1 MSERMTQRLFPVSLL
16 IGLLAG
22 CATTPPPDV
31 RRDARLDPQVGAA
44 GATQTGA
51 EQRAE
56 GNVSA
61 KPTPVIR
68 RGSGTM
74 INQSAASAP
83 APTLG
88 MASSGSATFN
98 FEGESVQAVVKAIL
112 GDMLGQNYVIAP
124 GVQGTVTLAT
134 PNPVSPAQALN
145 LLEMVLGWNN
155 ARMVFSGGR
164 YNIVPADQAL
174 AGTVAPSTASP
185 SAARGFEVRVVPLKF
200 ISASEMKKV
209 LEPYARP
216 NAIVGTDPSR
226 NVITLGGTR
235 AELENYLRTV
245 QIFDVDWLSG
255 MSVGVF
261 PIQSGKAEKVSAD
274 LEKVFGEQS
283 KTPSAG
289 MFRFMPLEN
298 ANAVL
303 VITPQPRYLDQIQ
316 QWLDRIDSAG
326 GGVRLFSYELKY
338 IKAKDLADRLS
349 EVFGGR
355 GNNSDSNAS
364 LAPGSETSVLGG
376 ALGNRDSSMGGSSG
390 TTGGSIGE
398 SSDGGSSG
406 SSFGGSSGS
415 GSSSGG
421 LGNGSLQ
428 LSPRSNGNG
437 AVTLEVEGDKVGV
450 SAVAETNT
458 LLVRATPQSW
468 SSIRDVIEKLDV
480 MPMQVHIEAQVA
492 EVNLTGALSY
502 GVNWYFEN
510 AVNAPAT
517 ATDGGLTN
525 GTGIGL
531 GAGLANAAGRNIWG
545 DIAGKVGSGGVAWSF
560 LGKNAAAIITAL
572 DQVTNV
578 RLLQTPSVF
587 VRNNAEATLNV
598 GSRIAINSTSI
609 NTGLGS
615 DSSFSSVQ
623 YIDTGVILKV
633 RPRVT
638 KDGMVFLDIVQEVS
652 SPENRPAAC
661 LSATATVNA
670 AACNVDINTRRVKT
684 EAAVQSGDTIMLAGL
699 IDDSTTDGSDG
710 VPFLSKLPV
719 VGALFGTKTKDSRRR
734 EVIVLITPSI
744 VRNPQEARN
753 LTDEYGQKF
762 KAMEPLKPSQKPQ

>member
-1 MSERMTQRLFPVSLL
+1 MTPRLFSLFL
-16 IGLLAG
+16 AIGLVAG
-22 CATTPPPDV
+22 CATTPSPDV
-31 RRDARLDPQVGAA
+31 RRGAA
-44 GATQTGA
+44 INPAVGVAGSTSSTPGGPA
-51 EQRAE
+51 GTADPNDLPERVA
-56 GNVSA
+56 
-61 KPTPVIR
+61 PVIR

-74 INQSAASAP
+74 INSGAAAAP
-83 APTLG
+83 APSLAN
-88 MASSGSATFN
+88 ASSGSATFN
-98 FEGESVQAVVKAIL
+98 FEGESVHAVVKAIL

-134 PNPVSPAQALN
+134 PKPVSPAQALN

-155 ARMVFSGGR
+155 ARMVYSGGR

-185 SAARGFEVRVVPLKF
+185 ASARGFEVRVVPLKF

-216 NAIVGTDPSR
+216 NAIVGIDGSR

-261 PIQSGKAEKVSAD
+261 PIQSGKAEQVAAD
-274 LEKVFGEQS
+274 LEKVFGENS

-303 VITPQPRYLDQIQ
+303 VITPQARYLDQIQ
-316 QWLDRIDSAG
+316 EWLDRIDSAG
-326 GGVRLFSYELKY
+326 GGSRLFSYELKY
-338 IKAKDLADRLS
+338 IKAKDLADRLA
-349 EVFGGR
+349 EVFGAGGNR
-355 GNNSDSNAS
+355 GDSNAS
-364 LAPGSETSVLGG
+364 LMPGTQLSQMSGG
-376 ALGNRDSSMGGSSG
+376 GFNGSSDGGLGGSSG
-390 TTGGSIGE
+390 LGGSGG
-398 SSDGGSSG
+398 SDSFSSG
-406 SSFGGSSGS
+406 SSSSSGS
-415 GSSSGG
+415 GSSGG

-428 LSPRSNGNG
+428 LSQRTPGNG
-437 AVTLEVEGDKVGV
+437 SVTLEVQGDKVGV
-450 SAVAETNT
+450 SAVEETNT

-468 SSIRDVIEKLDV
+468 RSIRDVVEKLDV

-492 EVNLTGALSY
+492 EVNLTGELKY
-502 GVNWYFEN
+502 GVNWYFEQ
-510 AVNAPAT
+510 AVNAPT
-517 ATDGGLTN
+517 AN
-525 GTGIGL
+525 G
-531 GAGLANAAGRNIWG
+531 GAGLSSALGRSIWG
-545 DIAGKVGSGGVAWSF
+545 DISGSVTTGGLGWTF
-560 LGKNAAAIITAL
+560 LGKNAAAVISAL
-572 DQVTNV
+572 DTVTNV
-578 RLLQTPSVF
+578 KLLQTPSVF

-598 GSRIAINSTSI
+598 GTRIPINSVSVD
-609 NTGLGS
+609 TGLGTGNTY
-615 DSSFSSVQ
+615 SSVQ

-652 SPENRPAAC
+652 SPGAASTNC
-661 LSATATVNA
+661 GTSSASS
-670 AACNVDINTRRVKT
+670 AACNVPINTRRIKT

-699 IDDSTTDGSDG
+699 INDSNTDGNAG
-710 VPFLSKLPV
+710 VPYLSRLPV
-719 VGALFGTKTKDSRRR
+719 VGALFGQKTNKQDRQ

-762 KAMEPLKPSQKPQ
+762 KAMEPLPASDRK

>member
-1 MSERMTQRLFPVSLL
+1 MTPRLFSLFL
-16 IGLLAG
+16 AIGLVAG
-22 CATTPPPDV
+22 CATTPSPDV
-31 RRDARLDPQVGAA
+31 RRGAAIDPNVGAA
-44 GATQTGA
+44 GSTSGGSSGTAGGPAGA
-51 EQRAE
+51 ADPNDLPDRVA
-56 GNVSA
+56 
-61 KPTPVIR
+61 PVIR
-68 RGSGTM
+68 RGSGAM
-74 INQSAASAP
+74 INSSAAAAP
-83 APTLG
+83 APSLAN
-88 MASSGSATFN
+88 ASSGSATFN
-98 FEGESVQAVVKAIL
+98 FEGESVHAVVKAIL

-134 PNPVSPAQALN
+134 PKPVSPAQALN

-155 ARMVFSGGR
+155 ARMVYSGGR

-185 SAARGFEVRVVPLKF
+185 ASARGFEVRVVPLKF

-216 NAIVGTDPSR
+216 NAIVGIDGAR

-261 PIQSGKAEKVSAD
+261 PIQSGKAEQVAAD
-274 LEKVFGEQS
+274 LEKVFGDNS

-303 VITPQPRYLDQIQ
+303 VITPQARYLDQIQ
-316 QWLDRIDSAG
+316 EWLDRIDSAG
-326 GGVRLFSYELKY
+326 GGSRLFSYELKY
-338 IKAKDLADRLS
+338 IKAKDLADRLA
-349 EVFGGR
+349 EVFGAG
-355 GNNSDSNAS
+355 GNHGDSNAS
-364 LAPGSETSVLGG
+364 LMPGAQLSQ
-376 ALGNRDSSMGGSSG
+376 MGG
-390 TTGGSIGE
+390 GGLNGGLNG
-398 SSDGGSSG
+398 SSDGGLGGSGGLNGSSDSLSSG
-406 SSFGGSSGS
+406 SGGSSS

-421 LGNGSLQ
+421 LGSGSLQ
-428 LSPRSNGNG
+428 LSPRTAGNG
-437 AVTLEVEGDKVGV
+437 SVTLDVQGDKVGV
-450 SAVAETNT
+450 SAVEETNT
-458 LLVRATPQSW
+458 LLVRSTPQSW
-468 SSIRDVIEKLDV
+468 RSIRDVVEKLDV

-492 EVNLTGALSY
+492 EVSLTGKLQY
-502 GVNWYFEN
+502 GVNWFFEN
-510 AVNAPAT
+510 SVNASA
-517 ATDGGLTN
+517 DGNVANST
-525 GTGIGL
+525 GL
-531 GAGLANAAGRNIWG
+531 GAGAGLPSAAGRSIWG
-545 DIAGKVGSGGVAWSF
+545 DIAGKVTSGGLGWTF
-560 LGKNAAAIITAL
+560 LGKNAAAVISAL
-572 DQVTNV
+572 DQITNV
-578 RLLQTPSVF
+578 KLLQTPSVF

-598 GSRIAINSTSI
+598 GTRIPINSTSI
-609 NTGLGS
+609 NTGIGVDTS
-615 DSSFSSVQ
+615 YSQVQ
-623 YIDTGVILKV
+623 YLDTGVILKV

-652 SPENRPAAC
+652 SPGAASSNC
-661 LSATATVNA
+661 GTSNA
-670 AACNVDINTRRVKT
+670 SSAACNVPINTRRVKT

-699 IDDSTTDGSDG
+699 INDSTTDGSDG

-719 VGALFGTKTKDSRRR
+719 VGALFGQKSKDQARQ

-762 KAMEPLKPSQKPQ
+762 KSMQPLPAAGKK

>member
-1 MSERMTQRLFPVSLL
+1 MSERMTQRLFPVPLL

-44 GATQTGA
+44 GATQTTA

-56 GNVSA
+56 GNASA

-398 SSDGGSSG
+398 SSDGSSSG

-458 LLVRATPQSW
+458 LLVRSTPQSW
-468 SSIRDVIEKLDV
+468 NSIRDVIEKLDV
-480 MPMQVHIEAQVA
+480 MPMQVHIEAQIA
-492 EVNLTGALSY
+492 EVNLTGELSY

-510 AVNAPAT
+510 AVTTPFNADGSGGPA
-517 ATDGGLTN
+517 LPP
-525 GTGIGL
+525 
-531 GAGLANAAGRNIWG
+531 AAGRNIWG
-545 DIAGKVGSGGVAWSF
+545 DIAGSVTGNGVGWTF
-560 LGKNAAAIITAL
+560 LGKNAAAVISAL
-572 DQVTNV
+572 DRVTNV

-598 GSRIAINSTSI
+598 GSRIPINSTSI

-652 SPENRPAAC
+652 TPGARPAAC
-661 LSATATVNA
+661 TAAATTTVNS

-684 EAAVQSGDTIMLAGL
+684 EAAVQSGDTMMLAGL
-699 IDDSTTDGSDG
+699 IDDSTTDGSSG

-719 VGALFGTKTKDSRRR
+719 VGALFGSKTRDNNRR

-753 LTDEYGQKF
+753 LTDEYGQRF
-762 KAMEPLKPSQKPQ
+762 RAMEPLHPGKNN